1 MLRNGWG
8 STDGMRE
15 SPKCWDRHWM
25 RQVIDGREGVPKWR
39 EWGEFRLFW
48 WWLSWWKKTRL
59 EPFFS
64 VIYKLYISIFDAC
77 LTGRGP
83 TMMGAETQ
91 FFAAQS
97 AVWSWRHGECWRCF
111 YQANFNPLGSSSESS
126 HCFAQWT
133 QWNHLGLAL
142 WHGCWPQ
149 NSCTTFPGAM
159 LPEACFK

>member
-1 MLRNGWG
+1 MLRQTLNASSHWWQRRSSKMEGMGWIPAILMV
-8 STDGMRE
+8 TFL
-15 SPKCWDRHWM
+15 
-25 RQVIDGREGVPKWR
+25 V
-39 EWGEFRLFW
+39 
-48 WWLSWWKKTRL
+48 KKTRL